1 MHGSAWLLH
10 YTLLDTDLVISRWS
24 ERFPQKVF
32 LPLGFSF
39 LTFVNMMDK
48 NVCTMVI
55 TLDGNSE
62 IGAHVWSVISN
73 LIC

>member
-39 LTFVNMMDK
+39 LAFVNMMDK

-62 IGAHVWSVISN
+62 IGAKHVERNW
-73 LIC
+73 